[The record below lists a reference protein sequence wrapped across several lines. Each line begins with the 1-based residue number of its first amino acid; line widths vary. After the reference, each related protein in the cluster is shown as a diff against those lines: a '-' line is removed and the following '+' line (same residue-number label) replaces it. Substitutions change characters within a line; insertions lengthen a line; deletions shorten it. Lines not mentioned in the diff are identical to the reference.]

1 MLVAAA
7 VVAVAAGGRVGLCG
21 LSGQLEA
28 SGSPTCHEVYA
39 VRWRRHK
46 GKFNN

>member
-1 MLVAAA
+1 MLVAA
-7 VVAVAAGGRVGLCG
+7 VVAVAAAGGRVGLCG
-21 LSGQLEA
+21 SSGQLEA

-39 VRWRRHK
+39 VRRRRHK